1 MYSPSPKAKRI
12 EVRFP
17 DPACNAYLAFAAML
31 MAGLDGV
38 ENRLDP
44 GEPLDKDIYAL
55 SPAELSK
62 VPSVPGSLEGA
73 LIALESDH
81 DCLTPGDVFTPDVI
95 ETWLEY
101 KRGREIDPVRL
112 RPHPYEFCLYYDA

>member
-1 MYSPSPKAKRI
+1 
-12 EVRFP
+12 
-17 DPACNAYLAFAAML
+17 

-62 VPSVPGSLEGA
+62 VPSVPGSLEAGRSTPR
-73 LIALESDH
+73 ERPEF
-81 DCLTPGDVFTPDVI
+81 LTKGDVFT
-95 ETWLEY
+95 
-101 KRGREIDPVRL
+101 RM
-112 RPHPYEFCLYYDA
+112 